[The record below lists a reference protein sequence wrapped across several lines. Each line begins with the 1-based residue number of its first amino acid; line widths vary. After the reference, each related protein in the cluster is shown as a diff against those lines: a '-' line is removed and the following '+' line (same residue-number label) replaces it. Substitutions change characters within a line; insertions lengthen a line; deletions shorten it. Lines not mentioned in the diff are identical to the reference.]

1 MQLFSTFDSN
11 IYVELALKQMEQRGV
26 TQENI
31 FAVPL
36 NNRIEKSRLF
46 DSIHRAD
53 GVSLV
58 DIGISLATG
67 FSVIG
72 VSVGLRLAWG
82 PIIWGLISA
91 IIGFVLGFVIKLII
105 VSVTRNGPRRLSGKH
120 AEVILIINCEE
131 QQADEIEKI
140 LWEHF
145 ALGVAKVKLV
155 LNEEG

>member
-91 IIGFVLGFVIKLII
+91 IIGFVLGFVIKLILY
-105 VSVTRNGPRRLSGKH
+105 RLPVMVH
-120 AEVILIINCEE
+120 A
-131 QQADEIEKI
+131 D
-140 LWEHF
+140 
-145 ALGVAKVKLV
+145 
-155 LNEEG
+155 